1 MNATAQKASIL
12 VERTYPAPVSE
23 LWELWATKDG
33 FESWW
38 GPEGFRVEVHA
49 LEPKENGLLHY
60 SMIAD
65 SPQMIEAMKRGGQP
79 TSHEVRARFSAFSPQ
94 KALTITSVI
103 DFLPGVEAYESNI
116 EVLFT
121 PLAHG
126 AHMAV
131 TLHAMHDAQ
140 FTEMQKA
147 GFTSQ
152 LGKLDRRYAK

>member
-1 MNATAQKASIL
+1 MNATSEKASFL
-12 VERTYPAPVSE
+12 VERTYPAAVSE

-65 SPQMIEAMKRGGQP
+65 APEMIEAMKRGGQP

-103 DFLPGVEAYESNI
+103 DFLPGVEAYESRI
-116 EVLFT
+116 DVLFT
-121 PLAHG
+121 PLSHG

-131 TLHAMHDAQ
+131 TLHAMHDPH
-140 FTEMQKA
+140 FTEMQKT

-152 LGKLDRRYAK
+152 LRKLDKRYTK

>member
-1 MNATAQKASIL
+1 MNATVEKASIL
-12 VERTYPAPVSE
+12 IERTYPASVSE

-49 LEPKENGLLHY
+49 LEPKENGILHY

-65 SPQMIEAMKRGGQP
+65 APKMVEAMQRSGQP

-94 KALTITSVI
+94 KALTITSII
-103 DFLPGVEAYESNI
+103 DFIPGVEAYESQI
-116 EVLFT
+116 DVLFT
-121 PLAHG
+121 PVAHG

-131 TLHAMHDAQ
+131 TLHAMHDPH
-140 FTEMQKA
+140 FTEMQRA

-152 LGKLDRRYAK
+152 LGKLDKRYVK

>member
-1 MNATAQKASIL
+1 MNATVERASIL
-12 VERTYPAPVSE
+12 VERTYPASVSE

-65 SPQMIEAMKRGGQP
+65 APEMIEAMKRGGQP

-94 KALTITSVI
+94 ETLTITSVI
-103 DFLPGVEAYESNI
+103 DFLPGVEAYESHI
-116 EVLFT
+116 DVLFT

-131 TLHAMHDAQ
+131 TLHAMHDPH

-152 LGKLDRRYAK
+152 LRKLDKRYTK

>member
-1 MNATAQKASIL
+1 MNATANKASFI
-12 VERTYPAPVSE
+12 VERTYAASVSE
-23 LWELWATKDG
+23 LWELWATKEG

-38 GPEGFRVEVHA
+38 GPQGFRVEVHA

-65 SPQMIEAMKRGGQP
+65 SPEMVEAMKRGGQP

-94 KALTITSVI
+94 KTLTISSII

-140 FTEMQKA
+140 TTGMQRE

-152 LGKLDRRYAK
+152 LGKLDKRYAK

>member
-1 MNATAQKASIL
+1 MSATANKASFII
-12 VERTYPAPVSE
+12 ERTYPASVSE

-60 SMIAD
+60 TMIAD
-65 SPQMIEAMKRGGQP
+65 APEMVEAMKRGGHP
-79 TSHEVRARFSAFSPQ
+79 TSNEVRARFSAFSPQ
-94 KALTITSVI
+94 KTLTITSII
-103 DFLPGVEAYESNI
+103 DFLPGVEAYESI
-116 EVLFT
+116 IDVLFT

-140 FTEMQKA
+140 TTGMQRE

-152 LGKLDRRYAK
+152 LKKLDKRYAK

>member
-1 MNATAQKASIL
+1 MSATANKASIL
-12 VERTYPAPVSE
+12 IERTYPASVSE

-60 SMIAD
+60 TMIAD
-65 SPQMIEAMKRGGQP
+65 APEMIEAMRRGGQP

-94 KALTITSVI
+94 KTLTLTSVI

-116 EVLFT
+116 DVLFT

-140 FTEMQKA
+140 TTGMQKA

-152 LGKLDRRYAK
+152 LGKLDKRYTK

>member
-1 MNATAQKASIL
+1 MNATVEKASIL
-12 VERTYPAPVSE
+12 VERTYPASVSE

-49 LEPKENGLLHY
+49 LEPKKDGLLHY
-60 SMIAD
+60 TMIAD
-65 SPQMIEAMKRGGQP
+65 SPKMIEAMKRGGQP

-94 KALTITSVI
+94 KTLTITSVI
-103 DFLPGVEAYESNI
+103 DFLPGVEVYESNI

-121 PLAHG
+121 PLANG

-131 TLHAMHDAQ
+131 TLHAMHDPH
-140 FTEMQKA
+140 FTEMQRA

-152 LGKLDRRYAK
+152 LGKLDRRYTK